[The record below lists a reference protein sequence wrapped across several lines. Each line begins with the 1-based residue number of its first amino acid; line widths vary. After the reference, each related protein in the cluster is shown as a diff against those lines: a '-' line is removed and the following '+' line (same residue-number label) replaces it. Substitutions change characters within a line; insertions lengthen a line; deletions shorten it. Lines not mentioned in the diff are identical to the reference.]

1 MELPMLPGREDDVG
15 LLNSLGLSPVMAKI
29 YLILVNSGSLTSN
42 SLSKASAV
50 NRGDVYR
57 ALSRLQEI
65 GLVERVIDS
74 PVRWMPV
81 PIREGLSILLEQRD
95 NENSELKK
103 KAEELLGRYKR
114 KSRITMSDDEQKS
127 QFILLSEKAARIR
140 IAEAN
145 RNMKT
150 SLDLVNTWR
159 MRQLAFFNSIGREK
173 ALAKG
178 VRFRIVT
185 DVPPIGES
193 IRGAKQIK
201 ESLSHELRYCAN
213 PPTAL
218 VRIFDGKEVF
228 VLTSPSS
235 SSNDSS
241 ALWTCNSSLV
251 SMAQIYF
258 DAIWQTSMMCKKNKT
273 NEL

>member
-1 MELPMLPGREDDVG
+1 MGLRMLPGYDDDVE
-15 LLNSLGLSPVMAKI
+15 LLKFLGLSPLMAKV
-29 YLILVNSGSLTSN
+29 YLFLVNSGSSTSN
-42 SLSKASAV
+42 SLSKASDV
-50 NRGDVYR
+50 NRGDIYR
-57 ALSRLQEI
+57 TLSRLQEI

-74 PVRWMPV
+74 PVRWTPV

-95 NENSELKK
+95 NENTALKK
-103 KAEELLGRYKR
+103 KAEELLSRYKR
-114 KSRITMSDDEQKS
+114 KIVITTSDDEQKA
-127 QFILLSEKAARIR
+127 QFILLSEKAVRIR
-140 IAEAN
+140 MAEAN

-178 VRFRIVT
+178 VRFRIIT
-185 DVPPIGES
+185 DVPPKEQS

-201 ESLSHELRYCAN
+201 ESDSHELRYCAV

-228 VLTSPSS
+228 VLTSPNNSS
-235 SSNDSS
+235 QDSS

-258 DAIWQTSMMCKKNKT
+258 DALWQTSMECKKNKT